1 MARYMP
7 PKVLLTGA
15 TGFIGYY
22 LSHALAAAG
31 RPFRALVRPT
41 SDTVV
46 LRELTSWC
54 TPVEGD
60 VTDPESLLDALE
72 GIDIVIHAAA
82 CVSYQSGDED
92 RMLKVNAEGTANLVN
107 MMLEAGTP
115 RLIYLSSVAA
125 LNRIDG
131 GQTVKLTDRWPLEEP
146 NTPYARSKFAAER
159 EVWRGQ
165 AEGLSVGV
173 VYPAVVLGAGDW
185 SGTNTPAL
193 WRRAAAGSRVYPGG
207 SAGFV
212 DVRDVVAAVLALLA
226 RRIDRE
232 RFLLSAA
239 NLTWKDLLGQVAAS
253 IEARPPTYAMPSW
266 QSALLW
272 PVEQLRARLTD
283 ATPLITR
290 ATHRNLQATFRYD
303 GSHYV
308 TETGRQ
314 YVPIEETVR
323 EVGKAFLMSRAMGE
337 GLQATYLPLL
347 DEV

>member
-1 MARYMP
+1 MP
-7 PKVLLTGA
+7 PKLLLTGA

-31 RPFRALVRPT
+31 RPFVALVRST
-41 SDTVV
+41 SDTTV
-46 LRELTSWC
+46 LRELSAWC
-54 TPVEGD
+54 TLSEGD

-72 GIDIVIHAAA
+72 GVDFVIHAAA

-115 RLIYLSSVAA
+115 RLVYLSSVAT
-125 LNRIDG
+125 LNRIDD
-131 GQTVKLTDRWPLEEP
+131 GQTVQLTDRWPLEEP

-185 SGTNTPAL
+185 NGTHTPAL
-193 WRRAAAGSRVYPGG
+193 WRRAAAGSSIYSGG

-212 DVRDVVAAVLALLA
+212 DVRDVVAAVLAVL
-226 RRIDRE
+226 DRSVDRD

-239 NLTWKDLLGQVAAS
+239 NLTWKDLLTQVAKS
-253 IEARPPTYAMPSW
+253 IDAKPPAYAMPSW

-272 PVEQLRARLTD
+272 PVERLRARLTG

-290 ATHRNLQATFRYD
+290 AAHRNLQATFRYD

-337 GLQATYLPLL
+337 GLPPTYLPLL
-347 DEV
+347 GSV

>member
-1 MARYMP
+1 MP
-7 PKVLLTGA
+7 PKLLLTGA

-31 RPFRALVRPT
+31 RPFVALVRPG
-41 SDTVV
+41 SDTTV
-46 LRELTSWC
+46 LRELSAWC
-54 TPVEGD
+54 TLVEGD

-72 GIDIVIHAAA
+72 GIDTVIHAAA
-82 CVSYQSGDED
+82 CVSYQSGDGD
-92 RMLKVNAEGTANLVN
+92 RMLKVNAGGTANLVN
-107 MMLEAGTP
+107 MMLETGTP
-115 RLIYLSSVAA
+115 RLVYLSSVAA
-125 LNRIDG
+125 LNRVDG
-131 GQTVKLTDRWPLEEP
+131 GRVVELVDRWPLEEP

-159 EVWRGQ
+159 EAWRGQ

-185 SGTNTPAL
+185 NGSNTPAL
-193 WRRAAAGSRVYPGG
+193 WRRAAAGSSVYSRG

-212 DVRDVVAAVLALLA
+212 DVRDVVAAVLVMVD
-226 RRIDRE
+226 RGIDRD

-239 NLTWKDLLGQVAAS
+239 NFSWKEVLTRVAESVSAK
-253 IEARPPTYAMPSW
+253 PPTYAMPSW

-272 PVEQLRARLTD
+272 PIENLRARLTD
-283 ATPLITR
+283 ATPLLTQ
-290 ATHRNLQATFRYD
+290 ATHRSLQASFRYD

-308 TETGRQ
+308 TETGRH
-314 YVPIEETVR
+314 YVPIEETIR

-337 GLQATYLPLL
+337 GLPPTYLPLF

>member
-7 PKVLLTGA
+7 PSLLLTGA

-22 LSHALAAAG
+22 LAHALAAAG
-31 RPFRALVRPT
+31 RPFVALVRST
-41 SDTVV
+41 SDTTV
-46 LRELTSWC
+46 LRELSEWC
-54 TPVEGD
+54 TLVEGD
-60 VTDPESLLDALE
+60 LTDPESLLDALA
-72 GIDIVIHAAA
+72 GIDTVVHAAA
-82 CVSYQSGDED
+82 CVSYQSADED

-107 MMLEAGTP
+107 MMLELGTP
-115 RLIYLSSVAA
+115 RLVYLSSVAA

-131 GQTVKLTDRWPLEEP
+131 GQTVQLSDRWPLEEP

-173 VYPAVVLGAGDW
+173 VYPAVVLGAGNW
-185 SGTNTPAL
+185 QGTNTPAL
-193 WRRAAAGSRVYPGG
+193 WRRAAGGSLLYPEG

-212 DVRDVVAAVLALLA
+212 DVRDVVAAVLATV
-226 RRIDRE
+226 DRGVDRD
-232 RFLLSAA
+232 RFLLSSA
-239 NLTWKDLLGQVAAS
+239 NLTWRDLLTQVAES
-253 IEARPPTYAMPSW
+253 IDTKPPTYAMPAW

-272 PVEQLRARLTD
+272 PVESLRARLTD
-283 ATPLITR
+283 ATPLITQ
-290 ATHRNLQATFRYD
+290 ATHRSLQANFRYD

-314 YVPIEETVR
+314 YVPIEETIR

-337 GLQATYLPLL
+337 GLPPTYLPLL
-347 DEV
+347 GSV